1 MYQPK
6 VLILDDDS
14 DFLEGMSS
22 VLEDA
27 GCDYIATSDSNTIQ
41 QKIRS
46 YQPNLIILDV
56 FLKDNEN
63 GINIAQL
70 LKDAKDTNGIPIL
83 MVSGHD
89 QAKEYVRSIG
99 TNGYSYLS
107 KPFSSNELVKKIY
120 QLI

>member
-22 VLEDA
+22 ILEDA
-27 GCDYIATSDSNTIQ
+27 GCNYIATSDSNTIQ

-56 FLKDNEN
+56 FLKDDEN

-70 LKDAKDTNGIPIL
+70 LKDAKDTHQIPIL
-83 MVSGHD
+83 MVSGYDH
-89 QAKEYVRSIG
+89 AKEYTKGLTVDA
-99 TNGYSYLS
+99 YMS
-107 KPFSSNELVKKIY
+107 KPFSSQELVQRIY